1 MRLYNTLTK
10 TSSAAHL
17 HSRLSYSALAQ
28 EYDHNLRI
36 FVSIASQLV
45 STQWSDH
52 STDPRQQGS
61 FSLPALLSQQ
71 SIPHPVLLA
80 TGTNVSPTSLDDR
93 LKVIPPPVS
102 LIAIYQEVSVINGTE
117 VIDQRLQT
125 SKNTKELP
133 SLASLFLTVDIL
145 M

>member
-1 MRLYNTLTK
+1 M
-10 TSSAAHL
+10 SSAAHL

-45 STQWSDH
+45 STQWA
-52 STDPRQQGS
+52 STDPRKQGS
-61 FSLPALLSQQ
+61 CSLPALLSQQ
-71 SIPHPVLLA
+71 SIPNPVLLA
-80 TGTNVSPTSLDDR
+80 TGTTVSPTSLDDR
-93 LKVIPPPVS
+93 LKVIPPPIS
-102 LIAIYQEVSVINGTE
+102 LLAIYQEVFIINGTE

-133 SLASLFLTVDIL
+133 SLASLFFTVDIL

>member
-1 MRLYNTLTK
+1 M
-10 TSSAAHL
+10 
-17 HSRLSYSALAQ
+17 
-28 EYDHNLRI
+28 
-36 FVSIASQLV
+36 
-45 STQWSDH
+45 QWA

-71 SIPHPVLLA
+71 SIPHPVFLA
-80 TGTNVSPTSLDDR
+80 IGTNVSPTSLDDR

-117 VIDQRLQT
+117 VIDQRLQI

-133 SLASLFLTVDIL
+133 SLASLSLTVDIL

>member
-1 MRLYNTLTK
+1 M
-10 TSSAAHL
+10 
-17 HSRLSYSALAQ
+17 Q
-28 EYDHNLRI
+28 W
-36 FVSIASQLV
+36 AS
-45 STQWSDH
+45 TH
-52 STDPRQQGS
+52 PRQQGS

-71 SIPHPVLLA
+71 SIPHPVFLA
-80 TGTNVSPTSLDDR
+80 IGTNVSPTSLDDR

-117 VIDQRLQT
+117 VIDQRLQI

-133 SLASLFLTVDIL
+133 SLASLSLTVDIL